1 MGQDEGIQLHW
12 IGLCTVDDA
21 KKSEQ
26 DKEPG
31 LDDSESKGSSMCMRK
46 GHQGRRTREVQYRLG
61 ERTGGYMY
69 NCSSIR
75 AKILKE

>member
-1 MGQDEGIQLHW
+1 MGQDKGIQLHW

-26 DKEPG
+26 EEEPG

-46 GHQGRRTREVQYRLG
+46 GHQGRRTREVQ
-61 ERTGGYMY
+61 
-69 NCSSIR
+69 
-75 AKILKE
+75 